1 MARIIGINKGIIEEE
16 EEVERREKS
25 ERWAV
30 GGVEEE
36 EGNPLTSVIK

>member
-36 EGNPLTSVIK
+36 GNPLTSVIK